1 METVRKAVAGVP
13 LSIAVDVRYDTPGI
27 NEINTKFKTKN
38 CNI

>member
-27 NEINTKFKTKN
+27 NKIN
-38 CNI
+38 I